1 MRPPIGRILF
11 VAFAALATQ
20 AASQCARGQVTLPE
34 VTVTPPKET
43 PKAKAATKP
52 KAKAAAPT
60 VAAPS
65 RSPPAE
71 NPIVSYTKGFN
82 AARDNLL
89 PKVGV
94 NNYEIGRQDIEALP
108 QGSNA
113 PLDKVLLQAPGVTM
127 DSAASGSL
135 HVRNEHANLQYR
147 INGIIIPDGVSGF
160 GQLLETSFVGSLSLV
175 TGALPAQYGLRTSGL
190 VDIQTRSG
198 AQDPGGTIS
207 IYGGNRSTLT
217 PSIEYGGASGGPHKL
232 FHRPRPLPHPR
243 PPHPPPHAG
252 GLKHPPPAVNAI
264 HDQTLQGRAFGYTST
279 LLDATTRLTS
289 ISGISIQNYQIP
301 NNPGQPAQFTA
312 LGIGDFDSADLKQRQ
327 FE

>member
-43 PKAKAATKP
+43 PKAKAATK
-52 KAKAAAPT
+52 AKAAAPT

-94 NNYEIGRQDIEALP
+94 NNYEIGHQDIEALP

-127 DSAASGSL
+127 DSA
-135 HVRNEHANLQYR
+135 
-147 INGIIIPDGVSGF
+147 
-160 GQLLETSFVGSLSLV
+160 
-175 TGALPAQYGLRTSGL
+175 
-190 VDIQTRSG
+190 
-198 AQDPGGTIS
+198 
-207 IYGGNRSTLT
+207 
-217 PSIEYGGASGGPHKL
+217 
-232 FHRPRPLPHPR
+232 
-243 PPHPPPHAG
+243 
-252 GLKHPPPAVNAI
+252 
-264 HDQTLQGRAFGYTST
+264 
-279 LLDATTRLTS
+279 
-289 ISGISIQNYQIP
+289 
-301 NNPGQPAQFTA
+301 
-312 LGIGDFDSADLKQRQ
+312 
-327 FE
+327 